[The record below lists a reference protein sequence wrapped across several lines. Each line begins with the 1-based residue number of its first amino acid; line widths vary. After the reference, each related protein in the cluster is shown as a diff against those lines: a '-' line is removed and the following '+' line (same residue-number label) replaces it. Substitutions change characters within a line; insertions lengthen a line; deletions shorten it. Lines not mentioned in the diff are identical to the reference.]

1 MIESEKDGSSFTA
14 YRSPPN
20 SKADWHRWC
29 KEDFL
34 CARTLN
40 AAFLLKLPMTDIL
53 TPPNGQFNIPKCK
66 TPWFFHTDFLIW
78 RQRIPADVHMLP
90 FQWLIVLLHQ
100 FCTLKWAIFCEQIF
114 CEETCSG
121 LISSPHGSRL
131 IFIYDLKYQ
140 CGLVSASAHNIQST
154 LTVAIFSLVFNC

>member
-29 KEDFL
+29 IEDFL

-53 TPPNGQFNIPKCK
+53 TPPNGQFNIPK
-66 TPWFFHTDFLIW
+66 
-78 RQRIPADVHMLP
+78 
-90 FQWLIVLLHQ
+90 
-100 FCTLKWAIFCEQIF
+100 
-114 CEETCSG
+114 
-121 LISSPHGSRL
+121 L
-131 IFIYDLKYQ
+131 IFSYRFFDLKTKDPSG
-140 CGLVSASAHNIQST
+140 CTHVTISMIDST
-154 LTVAIFSLVFNC
+154 TPSVLYTEMGNFLRTYFL